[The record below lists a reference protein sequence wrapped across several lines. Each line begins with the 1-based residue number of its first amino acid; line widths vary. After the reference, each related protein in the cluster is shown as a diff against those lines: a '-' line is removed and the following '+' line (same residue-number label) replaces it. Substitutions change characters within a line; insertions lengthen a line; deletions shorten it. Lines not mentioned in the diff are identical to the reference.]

1 MSKKSNAAKAARI
14 AKRHRRKPRR
24 DKRPNPAFGMKLFSD
39 ASLIRSVETI
49 AFGELGCAFLR
60 ALKIRPIS
68 LLAVPDD
75 SEPTKETVQ

>member
-1 MSKKSNAAKAARI
+1 
-14 AKRHRRKPRR
+14 
-24 DKRPNPAFGMKLFSD
+24 
-39 ASLIRSVETI
+39 LIRSVETI